1 MDEGDEGR
9 FGGHFVMVFSAG
21 LPPFP
26 GKMIDFPGVYSC
38 VDGGLVGLCA
48 CATFIFSSAIKRKST
63 RLETNCCAEV
73 GIPFPYVTIECN
85 NILKK
90 NSAIK
95 EY

>member
-9 FGGHFVMVFSAG
+9 FGRQFVIWFSAG

-48 CATFIFSSAIKRKST
+48 CATFIFSSVIKGKST
-63 RLETNCCAEV
+63 CLEKNCYAEV
-73 GIPFPYVTIECN
+73 GISFPCAIIECN

-90 NSAIK
+90 NLAIK